1 MRFSPLSFLL
11 GLGAATMLPIVSR
24 AFRPLAV
31 EATAA
36 GMAVAEELRRI
47 GAEQMENLEDIVAE
61 ARVRRE
67 QLATAAE
74 LGDGDEAVHPETGA
88 EEAAEEPVVRR
99 ARRRSAGRVRSHVP

>member
-11 GLGAATMLPIVSR
+11 GLGAASLLPIVSR

-36 GMAVAEELRRI
+36 GMTVAEEFRRMA
-47 GAEQMENLEDIVAE
+47 AEQMENLEDIVAE

-67 QLATAAE
+67 ELATAAE
-74 LGDGDEAVHPETGA
+74 LGDEGEAEHAEQGAPEAPDEPAVA
-88 EEAAEEPVVRR
+88 R
-99 ARRRSAGRVRSHVP
+99 ARRRGVGRVRSQVT

>member
-1 MRFSPLSFLL
+1 MRFSPVSFLL
-11 GLGAATMLPIVSR
+11 GLGAASALPIVSR

-47 GAEQMENLEDIVAE
+47 AAEQMENLEDIAAE

-67 QLATAAE
+67 ELAAAAE
-74 LGDGDEAVHPETGA
+74 LGDEGEAEQPEKGA
-88 EEAAEEPVVRR
+88 EEAREEPAVGRT
-99 ARRRSAGRVRSHVP
+99 RRRGAGRVRSHVS